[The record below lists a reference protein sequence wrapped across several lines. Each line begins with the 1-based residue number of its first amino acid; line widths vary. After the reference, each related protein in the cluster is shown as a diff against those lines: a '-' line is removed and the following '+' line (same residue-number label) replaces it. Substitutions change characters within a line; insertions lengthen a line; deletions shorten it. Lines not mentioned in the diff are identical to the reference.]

1 MYNNSFVRGH
11 FCDYSMNIKYRIQV
25 NYVWNIYY
33 RKKFKQKSLSQ
44 YDNALNVIV
53 DDLHTIIDAI
63 CDFHE

>member
-1 MYNNSFVRGH
+1 MYNNGFVRGQ

-25 NYVWNIYY
+25 NYIWNIYY